1 MSETTSASVS
11 TTAATSRTVI
21 HRAAGDGE
29 PLWAM
34 GSLFEVKLSDQDS
47 GGALTVMEVTPP
59 PGIATPLH
67 VHHREAEVFYLLAG
81 TLDYEAGGTLYRLAA
96 GDFIWL
102 PKDVPHRFR
111 VTGDTPA
118 RFLALCV
125 PGGIERLYRTVG
137 VPAAARA
144 LPGAYPAEPELARWR
159 TAAPAHGLEV
169 LGPPL
174 PAPPSPDNASHQ

>member
-1 MSETTSASVS
+1 MSKATT
-11 TTAATSRTVI
+11 TSRTVV
-21 HRAAGDGE
+21 HRAAGEGE
-29 PLWAM
+29 ALWAM

-47 GGALTVMEVTPP
+47 GGALAVMEVTVP
-59 PGIATPLH
+59 PGLGPPLH

-81 TLDYEAGGTLYRLAA
+81 TLDYEAGGTPYHLAT
-96 GDFIWL
+96 GDLIWL

-118 RFLALCV
+118 RFLALGL

-137 VPAAARA
+137 VPAAAPA
-144 LPGAYPAEPELARWR
+144 LPGAYAAEPELARWR
-159 TAAPAHGLEV
+159 GAAPTHGLEV

-174 PAPPSPDNASHQ
+174 PAPSPPDTASQP